1 MLNQPFTEPDFIEP
15 DPLDPLDR
23 NWQPPPEPDGPGWW
37 LFGPD
42 EVMPAVPLLCPS
54 CAGAGT
60 IDGFEPC
67 QKCSGS
73 GDNPSWWL

>member
-1 MLNQPFTEPDFIEP
+1 MNTLSEPIVEP
-15 DPLDPLDR
+15 EFVEPEPVDPLDG
-23 NWQPPPEPDGPGWW
+23 GPGWW

>member
-1 MLNQPFTEPDFIEP
+1 MNTLSEPIIELEFVEP
-15 DPLDPLDR
+15 EPVDPLDS
-23 NWQPPPEPDGPGWW
+23 GPGWW

-42 EVMPAVPLLCPS
+42 EITPFIPLLCPA
-54 CAGAGT
+54 CAGMGT

-67 QKCSGS
+67 RACAGT